1 MAERGLFGNRDQ
13 RGARGRDPYQAPQQG
28 GYPQQ
33 GYAPQGGYVAQGG
46 YAPQQGGYAPQ
57 GGYVPPTAGYQ
68 AGGYQ
73 PSAASNVTIRHPR
86 TYQDVQNLIDRLK
99 MREQVIVDFS
109 TLNQQS
115 VYRIL
120 DFLSGAIYALGGS
133 VQQLRDN
140 MFLFVPAGVAI
151 NVPPQFAR
159 R

>member
-1 MAERGLFGNRDQ
+1 MAERGFFGNHDQ
-13 RGARGRDPYQAPQQG
+13 RGMGRGRDVYQGAPQYGQ
-28 GYPQQ
+28 GYPQ
-33 GYAPQGGYVAQGG
+33 GGGSV
-46 YAPQQGGYAPQ
+46 PQ
-57 GGYVPPTAGYQ
+57 GGYVPS
-68 AGGYQ
+68 GGYVPQ
-73 PSAASNVTIRHPR
+73 GGYAPSGGNVTIRHPR

-115 VYRIL
+115 VFRIL

-151 NVPPQFAR
+151 NVPTELGR

>member
-1 MAERGLFGNRDQ
+1 MAERGYFGNRDD
-13 RGARGRDPYQAPQQG
+13 RFGRDRRAMDAFSPRPSY
-28 GYPQQ
+28 
-33 GYAPQGGYVAQGG
+33 AQGD
-46 YAPQQGGYAPQ
+46 YPPQ
-57 GGYVPPTAGYQ
+57 GGYVPQGGYPQ
-68 AGGYQ
+68 GGFAQQGAYQ
-73 PSAASNVTIRHPR
+73 PSNGNVTIRHPR

-109 TLNQQS
+109 TLNKQS
-115 VYRIL
+115 VFRIL

-151 NVPPQFAR
+151 NVPPELSR